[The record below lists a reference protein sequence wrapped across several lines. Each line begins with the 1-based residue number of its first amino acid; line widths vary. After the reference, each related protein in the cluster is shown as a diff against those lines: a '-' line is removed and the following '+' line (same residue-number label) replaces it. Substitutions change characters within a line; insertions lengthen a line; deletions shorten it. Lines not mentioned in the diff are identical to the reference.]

1 MLLLNGSGQTWADG
15 FWTGYTSL
23 WPWWPCVLVM
33 AAVLWNACEGG
44 WKRRLLVMLALIA
57 LVTVLDQT
65 SSTLLKPFFCR
76 LRPSHDPAVEH
87 LLHYVGGYRGGNY
100 GFPSGHATNCA
111 GIATWLCLSFRNVI
125 ARCCFVLFALGMC
138 YSRIYLGVHY
148 PCDILVGSVLGILI
162 TTACFF
168 LLSRYVRL
176 QTDRRPTW
184 LLVSLLLTVSWLAV
198 RAL

>member
-1 MLLLNGSGQTWADG
+1 MQEIVSLDRSLILLLNGSGQTWADG

-33 AAVLWNACEGG
+33 AVVLWNACEGG

-125 ARCCFVLFALGMC
+125 ARCCFVLFASACATRAFIWACTIPATYWWDPCWASSSLPPASSFCPVMC
-138 YSRIYLGVHY
+138 G
-148 PCDILVGSVLGILI
+148 C
-162 TTACFF
+162 
-168 LLSRYVRL
+168 
-176 QTDRRPTW
+176 RPTGAPRGC
-184 LLVSLLLTVSWLAV
+184 SCPCC
-198 RAL
+198 